1 MPDNGAIGYILNTY
15 PVPSA
20 TFIRREIH
28 ALEDIGFKVT
38 PFACRRFAGDLVDPK
53 DRIEAARTEYLLD
66 GKLADLLLA
75 SIRELLTN
83 ITGVWRTLPI
93 WKQLLSNA
101 GGGFVRH
108 VAYLMQAASLRQKA
122 SRAGI
127 RHLHAHFGTNATA
140 IAMLAHS
147 LGGPNY
153 SFTAHGPNEF
163 ENPAAQSFALKIQNA
178 TFVLAISDYCKNL
191 LTSFTQGAEDIE
203 KIHIARCGIEL
214 ADYSPQP
221 PVSATNN
228 TFVCVGRLCPEKG
241 QVHIPAA
248 VSALKADFPDIKV
261 ILVGDGE
268 SRADVEA
275 AIKKHAVEDYVILHG
290 WGSNSEVQDFIKSS
304 RALVL
309 PSYAEGLP
317 IVLMESLALAR
328 PVITTTIA
336 GIPELVDV
344 SCGWLVPPGDV
355 GALTEALRSALSKQP
370 AELKRMGEAGR
381 ERVAAMHDIRNLARA
396 FDDQIARTTSQGSR
410 QQQADA
416 ETVSSHRGADPAF
429 DTRRVE

>member
-1 MPDNGAIGYILNTY
+1 MTAQSTHSPMPDNGAIGYILNTY

-20 TFIRREIH
+20 TFIRREIN
-28 ALEDIGFKVT
+28 ALEDLGFKVT

-53 DRIEAARTEYLLD
+53 DRSEAARTEYLLD

-147 LGGPNY
+147 LGGPKY

-163 ENPAAQSFALKIQNA
+163 ENPVAQSFTLKIQNA
-178 TFVLAISDYCKNL
+178 AFVLAISDYCKNL
-191 LTSFTQGAEDIE
+191 LTSFTQGTEDVE

-248 VSALKADFPDIKV
+248 VSALKADYPDIKV

-275 AIKKHAVEDYVILHG
+275 AIKKHAVENHVVLHG
-290 WGSNSEVQDFIKSS
+290 WGSNLEVQDVIKSS

-317 IVLMESLALAR
+317 IVLMEALALTR

-336 GIPELVDV
+336 GIPELVNT
-344 SCGWLVPPGDV
+344 SCGWLIEPGDEH
-355 GALTEALRSALSKQP
+355 ALAEAFRSALSADP
-370 AELKRMGEAGR
+370 ETLKAMGDAGR
-381 ERVAAMHDIRNLARA
+381 QRVTSMHDISELAEKLAEKLNPACDRRA
-396 FDDQIARTTSQGSR
+396 
-410 QQQADA
+410 
-416 ETVSSHRGADPAF
+416 HP
-429 DTRRVE
+429 

>member
-1 MPDNGAIGYILNTY
+1 MTAQSTHSPKPDNGAIGYILNTY

-20 TFIRREIH
+20 TFIRREIY
-28 ALEDIGFKVT
+28 ALENLGFTVT

-53 DRIEAARTEYLLD
+53 DRSEAARTEYLLD

-75 SIRELLTN
+75 SIREIFTN

-93 WKQLLSNA
+93 WKQLHSNA
-101 GGGFVRH
+101 DGGFVRH

-122 SRAGI
+122 SRSGI

-163 ENPAAQSFALKIQNA
+163 ENPEAQSFALKIQNA
-178 TFVLAISDYCKNL
+178 AFVLAISDYCKNL
-191 LTSFTQGAEDIE
+191 LSSFTQRPEDNE
-203 KIHIARCGIEL
+203 KIHIARCGIKL
-214 ADYSPQP
+214 DDYRPQP
-221 PVSATNN
+221 PVSPTNN

-248 VSALKADFPDIKV
+248 VSALKADYSDIKV

-275 AIKKHAVEDYVILHG
+275 AIKGHAVEDHVILYG

-317 IVLMESLALAR
+317 IVLMEALALTR

-336 GIPELVDV
+336 GIPELVNA
-344 SCGWLVPPGDV
+344 SCGWLIEPGDEN
-355 GALTEALRSALSKQP
+355 ALAEAFRSALSADPKTLQ
-370 AELKRMGEAGR
+370 AMGETGR
-381 ERVAAMHDIRNLARA
+381 QRVTAMHDISDLARA
-396 FDDQIARTTSQGSR
+396 LCEHLKSHEHDNVRRTP
-410 QQQADA
+410 
-416 ETVSSHRGADPAF
+416 HI
-429 DTRRVE
+429 

>member
-28 ALEDIGFKVT
+28 ALENLGFKVT

-53 DRIEAARTEYLLD
+53 DRSEAARTEYLLD

-75 SIRELLTN
+75 SIREIFTN

-93 WKQLLSNA
+93 WKQLHSNA

-108 VAYLMQAASLRQKA
+108 AAYLMQAASLRQKA

-163 ENPAAQSFALKIQNA
+163 ENPEAQSFALKIQNA

-191 LTSFTQGAEDIE
+191 LASFTQRAEDNE
-203 KIHIARCGIEL
+203 KIHIARCGIKL
-214 ADYSPQP
+214 DDYRPQP
-221 PVSATNN
+221 PVSATHN

-241 QVHIPAA
+241 QVHFPAA
-248 VSALKADFPDIKV
+248 VSTLKADYPDIKV

-275 AIKKHAVEDYVILHG
+275 AIKEHAVEDHIVLHG
-290 WGSNSEVQDFIKSS
+290 WGSNTEVQDFIKSS

-317 IVLMESLALAR
+317 IVLMEALALTR

-336 GIPELVDV
+336 GIPELVNA
-344 SCGWLVPPGDV
+344 SCGWLIEPGDEN
-355 GALTEALRSALSKQP
+355 ALAEAFRSALSADPKTLQ
-370 AELKRMGEAGR
+370 EMGETGR
-381 ERVAAMHDIRNLARA
+381 QRVTAMHDISDLAQALCKHLKSHKHGNVR
-396 FDDQIARTTSQGSR
+396 RTPHS
-410 QQQADA
+410 
-416 ETVSSHRGADPAF
+416 
-429 DTRRVE
+429 

>member
-1 MPDNGAIGYILNTY
+1 MTAQSAHSPKPDKGAIGYILNTY

-53 DRIEAARTEYLLD
+53 DRSEAARTEYLLD
-66 GKLADLLLA
+66 GKLGDLLLA

-101 GGGFVRH
+101 GGGFIRH
-108 VAYLMQAASLRQKA
+108 AAYLMQAASLRQKA
-122 SRAGI
+122 SRLGI

-140 IAMLAHS
+140 IAMLAHC
-147 LGGPNY
+147 LGGPDY

-163 ENPAAQSFALKIQNA
+163 DNPEAQSFALKIQNA
-178 TFVLAISDYCKNL
+178 AFVLAISDYCKNL
-191 LTSFTQGAEDIE
+191 LTSFSQRAEDNE
-203 KIHIARCGIEL
+203 KIHIARCGIKL
-214 ADYSPQP
+214 DDYRPQP

-241 QVHIPAA
+241 QVHVPAA
-248 VSALKADFPDIKV
+248 VSALKADYPDIKV

-268 SRADVEA
+268 SRADVET
-275 AIKKHAVEDYVILHG
+275 AIEEHAVEDHVILHG
-290 WGSNSEVQDFIKSS
+290 WGSNSEVQDFIKST

-317 IVLMESLALAR
+317 IVLMEALALTR

-336 GIPELVDV
+336 GIPELVNA
-344 SCGWLVPPGDV
+344 SCGWLIEPGDEH
-355 GALTEALRSALSKQP
+355 ALAEALRSALSTDPKTLQ
-370 AELKRMGEAGR
+370 AMGETGR
-381 ERVAAMHDIRNLARA
+381 QRVTAMHDISDLATN
-396 FDDQIARTTSQGSR
+396 IAARL
-410 QQQADA
+410 A
-416 ETVSSHRGADPAF
+416 
-429 DTRRVE
+429 

>member
-1 MPDNGAIGYILNTY
+1 MAIGYVLNTY

-28 ALEDIGFKVT
+28 ALEDLGFKVT
-38 PFACRRFAGDLVDPK
+38 RFACRKFAEDLVDPK
-53 DRIEAARTEYLLD
+53 DQSEAARTEYLLD
-66 GKLADLLLA
+66 GRLTDLLLA
-75 SIRELLTN
+75 SVRELLTN
-83 ITGVWRTLPI
+83 FTGFWRALPV
-93 WKQLLSNA
+93 WKQLVSNA

-122 SRAGI
+122 RRAGVQ
-127 RHLHAHFGTNATA
+127 HLHAHFGTNAAA
-140 IAMLAHS
+140 IAMLSHS

-163 ENPAAQSFALKIQNA
+163 ENPPKQSFALKIQNA
-178 TFVLAISDYCKNL
+178 AFVLAISDYCKNL
-191 LTSFTQGAEDIE
+191 LASFTQMTEDVQ
-203 KIHIARCGIEL
+203 KIHIARCGLEL
-214 ADYSPQP
+214 AEYGPQL
-221 PVSATNN
+221 PVTSTNN

-248 VSALKADFPDIKV
+248 VSTLIADFPDIKV

-275 AIKKHAVEDYVILHG
+275 AIKEHAVEQHVIMHG

-317 IVLMESLALAR
+317 IVLMEALALTR

-336 GIPELVDV
+336 GIPELVDA
-344 SCGWLVPPGDV
+344 SCGWLIEPGDE
-355 GALTEALRSALSKQP
+355 EALANAFRSALSEDPKTLQ
-370 AELKRMGEAGR
+370 AMGEAGHQ
-381 ERVAAMHDIRNLARA
+381 RVTAMHDVSKLAKNIGHHITNTLA
-396 FDDQIARTTSQGSR
+396 
-410 QQQADA
+410 
-416 ETVSSHRGADPAF
+416 SHD
-429 DTRRVE
+429 